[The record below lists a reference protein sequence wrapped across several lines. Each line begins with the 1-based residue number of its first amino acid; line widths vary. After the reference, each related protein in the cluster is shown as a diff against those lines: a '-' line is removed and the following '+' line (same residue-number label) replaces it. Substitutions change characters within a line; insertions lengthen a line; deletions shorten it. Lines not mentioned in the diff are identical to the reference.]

1 MTSRRAGRNK
11 IVTASRPVV
20 VLEDQRLL
28 IAPGATGAE
37 TALGYGAALCGSV
50 AMIVLALHADLSV
63 LQTAVLTLMGFDL
76 CGGAVVN
83 ATRAA
88 GRRFHCP
95 EQRARRS
102 LLFCA
107 AHIHI
112 LVLAA
117 IFPLFSMTTA
127 VQFYIGLVASC
138 AAARCAPPRLRSP
151 IAYATATVLLMTW
164 NIAPPLAG
172 AVLPPYIAWV
182 LPVMTIKLLL
192 AHLVPRGDGAVRR
205 E

>member
-88 GRRFHCP
+88 GRRFHLT
-95 EQRARRS
+95 RDS
-102 LLFCA
+102 LVGF
-107 AHIHI
+107 
-112 LVLAA
+112 
-117 IFPLFSMTTA
+117 
-127 VQFYIGLVASC
+127 
-138 AAARCAPPRLRSP
+138 R
-151 IAYATATVLLMTW
+151 
-164 NIAPPLAG
+164 
-172 AVLPPYIAWV
+172 
-182 LPVMTIKLLL
+182 
-192 AHLVPRGDGAVRR
+192 
-205 E
+205 